1 MSSTRSALRG
11 ASGSKVRTPLWS
23 LTLPDHLSPLVFFVV
38 TAAGLS
44 KDGVY
49 RGHDGIRHTAGIE
62 WALVTLGPAYALL
75 FYLIRSVV
83 GLVRAGVLV
92 HSGPAA
98 AVQPEPPAGD
108 AFRSSERAV
117 RISGSPG
124 GQRTRGAAPAPA
136 TDAIRTTPTRNACR
150 KAS

>member
-11 ASGSKVRTPLWS
+11 ASGSRVRTPLWS

-38 TAAGLS
+38 TAAGLFAVL
-44 KDGVY
+44 GI
-49 RGHDGIRHTAGIE
+49 GIRHTAGIE